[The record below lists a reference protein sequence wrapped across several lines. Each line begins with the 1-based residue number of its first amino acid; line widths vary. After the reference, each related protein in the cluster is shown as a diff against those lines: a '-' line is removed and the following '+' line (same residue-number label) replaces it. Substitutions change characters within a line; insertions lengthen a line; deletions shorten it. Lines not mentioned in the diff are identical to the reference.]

1 MHRNMTTSYR
11 YWSNAHPF
19 VSRRRIQK
27 ENICQKFDYFLI
39 VDFEATCE
47 KSTTINP
54 QEIIEFP
61 CLRLN
66 AISLEIDS
74 MFHQYVMPVHK
85 PVLSPF
91 CIDLTGIL
99 QEVLAGQPHFEK
111 CMDLFHEWM
120 VKECL
125 LSTKFAF
132 ITCGDWDFK
141 VMLPAQCRLSG
152 IPVPHYMKQWIN
164 IKKTFGE
171 ATGIYG
177 HGLMKMLRMLNLK
190 HIGRHHSGIDDCRN
204 IANIVKELARVHQF
218 TINGG
223 LTQGNRTHI

>member
-54 QEIIEFP
+54 
-61 CLRLN
+61 
-66 AISLEIDS
+66 
-74 MFHQYVMPVHK
+74 
-85 PVLSPF
+85 
-91 CIDLTGIL
+91 